1 MRARAR
7 DGHAG
12 CMGTVVVDLVP
23 NVLKPSSLNFPTAQ
37 EYFDRL
43 RRARAALRQ
52 STSRARSAGTPRT
65 PTSPTRP
72 PRKKG
77 LEAPAGG
84 PPTNPGP
91 LLRPPTRGDRTSPP
105 RTP

>member
-43 RRARAALRQ
+43 RRARTALRQ
-52 STSRARSAGTPRT
+52 SSSRGRSAGRSAHP
-65 PTSPTRP
+65 PTAPPPP
-72 PRKKG
+72 PREGLGAKG
-77 LEAPAGG
+77 GG
-84 PPTNPGP
+84 PAPTAATVV
-91 LLRPPTRGDRTSPP
+91 PTTTGGRFGA
-105 RTP
+105 

>member
-43 RRARAALRQ
+43 RRAWAALRQ
-52 STSRARSAGTPRT
+52 TEPHGRAAGASADTMVEIRHSPHGRMDHAVGASHAEQWCRAAHHHSTSMCARR
-65 PTSPTRP
+65 
-72 PRKKG
+72 
-77 LEAPAGG
+77 
-84 PPTNPGP
+84 
-91 LLRPPTRGDRTSPP
+91 
-105 RTP
+105 